1 MTVDNSRMQ
10 EIVGRNI
17 RTARN
22 GQGLS
27 LRRFAA
33 MVGMDYSHLSNLERG
48 KVDPNIST
56 VIKIAEG
63 LDVPIAQLFKE

>member
-1 MTVDNSRMQ
+1 MPVDNSRMQ
-10 EIVGRNI
+10 ETVGRNI
-17 RTARN
+17 RAARN
-22 GQGLS
+22 SQGLS

-48 KVDPNIST
+48 KVDSNIST

-63 LDVPIAQLFKE
+63 LDVPIAQLFEE